1 MVAPAANA
9 AAADSDDSEPPSWTT
24 QVVRRDQKTM
34 PNSML
39 PTAFET
45 RVGDALLDWLL
56 NRYNNAGTPE
66 ATQSA
71 TLFVR
76 ATGAS

>member
-1 MVAPAANA
+1 MQVMVPPAANA
-9 AAADSDDSEPPSWTT
+9 ADADSELPSWTT

-39 PTAFET
+39 PLAFEA

-56 NRYNNAGTPE
+56 NRYNSAGSNT
-66 ATQSA
+66 
-71 TLFVR
+71 V
-76 ATGAS
+76 